1 MFAKKWRN
9 WTYFPTLTESVTL
22 KQSITNQIKYRNDWI
37 QKLIEIRNV
46 ICDCSSMFLSRV
58 VEVGF
63 PSSKNALS
71 VEEFRCGA
79 IFQSWFL
86 GCNCLLISCSYHC
99 YGTVSFIK
107 NLALKHLK
115 SVNSCF
121 HFECI
126 HSDISLGF
134 LILCWVDSSERGY
147 VKEYERG
154 LLE

>member
-63 PSSKNALS
+63 LLPQRTLLS
-71 VEEFRCGA
+71 VAGFRCGA
-79 IFQSWFL
+79 TDFVTELFL
-86 GCNCLLISCSYHC
+86 GCKCLLGGCSYHC
-99 YGTVSFIK
+99 FGNVSFIK
-107 NLALKHLK
+107 NLALKHLISVK
-115 SVNSCF
+115 SCTLSVF
-121 HFECI
+121 TVIILRVFW
-126 HSDISLGF
+126 F
-134 LILCWVDSSERGY
+134 LAE
-147 VKEYERG
+147 
-154 LLE
+154 